1 MSISTTIRTIKTRSS
16 NPSRKYHRFTARI
29 TKHDYQTASK
39 PPPSFTIFQYD
50 SPATTNN
57 ILLVISCIYL
67 VTSLFQPLPLSME
80 LKPKINTGSFVIFDQ
95 MLANRREPLAGC
107 RLVAYGWDSKVDSFT
122 WVNWL

>member
-1 MSISTTIRTIKTRSS
+1 MSISTTIRTIRTRPS
-16 NPSRKYHRFTARI
+16 NPNHKYHIFATRI
-29 TKHDYQTASK
+29 TKHDYQTAAK
-39 PPPSFTIFQYD
+39 PPPLFTIFQRD

-57 ILLVISCIYL
+57 ILLIISCIYL
-67 VTSLFQPLPLSME
+67 VTSLFQPLPLLLE
-80 LKPKINTGSFVIFDQ
+80 LKPKINIGSFVIFDQ